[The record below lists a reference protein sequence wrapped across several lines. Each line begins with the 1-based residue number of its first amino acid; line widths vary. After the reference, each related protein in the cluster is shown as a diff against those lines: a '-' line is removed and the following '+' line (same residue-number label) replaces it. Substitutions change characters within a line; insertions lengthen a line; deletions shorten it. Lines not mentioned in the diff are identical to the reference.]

1 MAMMVPQVGIASF
14 PLRSSQTLTKMN
26 KTFWTWPLLA
36 LMIFTAWS
44 LGGCSKY
51 DDGPRFSLRSK
62 KERVTNNW
70 VATRVFR
77 NDIEETNFYFLY
89 GMEFQRNGGFIWRI
103 DRNDDNLDLAERA
116 GTWQLTAANTQIEIT
131 FLEADPDTDQE
142 KLFLT
147 IRRLAEDELW
157 VSFIYRGDT
166 YDLQFQ

>member
-1 MAMMVPQVGIASF
+1 MMVPKLGIAPF
-14 PLRSSQTLTKMN
+14 PMRRFKTLTKMN

-36 LMIFTAWS
+36 LTILTAWS

-51 DDGPRFSLRSK
+51 EDGPSFSLRSK

-77 NDIEETNFYFLY
+77 NDIEETNFYSLY
-89 GMEFQRNGGFIWRI
+89 GMEFQRNGGFVGRI
-103 DRNDDNLDLAERA
+103 DRSDDTLGLTERA

-131 FLEADPDTDQE
+131 FLEPDPDTDQE